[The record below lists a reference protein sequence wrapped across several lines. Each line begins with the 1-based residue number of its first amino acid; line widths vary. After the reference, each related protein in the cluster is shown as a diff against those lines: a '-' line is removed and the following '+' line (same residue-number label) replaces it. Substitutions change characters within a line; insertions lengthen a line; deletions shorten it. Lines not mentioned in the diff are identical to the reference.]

1 MKKLSTY
8 LFLILFSFS
17 APSFADDIS
26 EYQIEGIGIGD
37 SLLDYMSE
45 EEIKE
50 NVGFVYKDKKFTV
63 STYNKSSEI
72 YDEVGIEYKSKDK
85 TYKIY
90 GVQGMI
96 GFPNDIEGC
105 YKKQDKIVK
114 EISSMFDETKKKNWD
129 ILTNP
134 SRAEG
139 STYKVISF
147 DFNNGSR
154 ATIECYH
161 YSDAPQDDHLKISAN
176 SKELTKYIDY
186 TTAQERKTNN

>member
-1 MKKLSTY
+1 M
-8 LFLILFSFS
+8 LFMRLFIAVLVLIFTFQTSS
-17 APSFADDIS
+17 QADDIRDF
-26 EYQIEGIGIGD
+26 QIEGVSIGD

-114 EISSMFDETKKKNWD
+114 EISSMFDETNKDNRGILKLPYGKK
-129 ILTNP
+129 
-134 SRAEG
+134 G
-139 STYKVISF
+139 STYKPIYFYFNSGDAIS
-147 DFNNGSR
+147 
-154 ATIECYH
+154 IECYH
-161 YSDAPQDDHLKISAN
+161 YSDVPKTDLLRITITSE
-176 SKELTKYIDY
+176 ELQNYLIGL
-186 TTAQERKTNN
+186 N

>member
-26 EYQIEGIGIGD
+26 DFEIEGMTIGD

-50 NVGFVYKDKKFTV
+50 NVGYVYPDKFTI
-63 STYNKSSEI
+63 SIYNKSSET
-72 YDEVGIEYKSKDK
+72 YDTVAITYKSKDK
-85 TYKIY
+85 TYTIH
-90 GVQGMI
+90 GVI
-96 GFPNDIEGC
+96 GLVDYPNNIESC
-105 YKKQDKIVK
+105 YEKQDEVEK
-114 EISSMFDETKKKNWD
+114 EISLMFDETKKKNWG

-139 STYKVISF
+139 STYKGITF
-147 DFNNGSR
+147 DLNNGAR
-154 ATIECYH
+154 TTIECYH
-161 YSDAPQDDHLKISAN
+161 YSDAPQDDHLKIATS
-176 SKELTKYIDY
+176 SKELTEYIDDKI
-186 TTAQERKTNN
+186 AQDRKTNN